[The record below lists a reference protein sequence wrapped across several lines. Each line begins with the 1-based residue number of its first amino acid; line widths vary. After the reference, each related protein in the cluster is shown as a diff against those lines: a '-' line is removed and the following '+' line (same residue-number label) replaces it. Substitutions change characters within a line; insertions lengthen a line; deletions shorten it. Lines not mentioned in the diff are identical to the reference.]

1 MRCTTTA
8 TAIPTGHSGIKEVGG
23 MHILDNGFMEMLP
36 FFVIVFGVL
45 WMHEGR

>member
-1 MRCTTTA
+1 M
-8 TAIPTGHSGIKEVGG
+8 I
-23 MHILDNGFMEMLP
+23 HILDNGFLEMLP